1 MTTQPLDGTDM
12 WARLSQ
18 LDLRAAPMPAVWD
31 DPIPLKGQRALA
43 DFPVHALPGW
53 LRDFVAAVAEETQTP
68 ADLAGSLAL
77 SVLATAA
84 GGRSEVHVRGA
95 WKEPTNLYVA
105 VALPPANR
113 KSAVFSLLT
122 DPLYDAEKHLVE
134 AATPAIVEAQVTA
147 QMAKE
152 AAEHAASKAAK
163 ASPDEQDAL
172 VESAQALAQKAKTL
186 KVPAEPQLL
195 ADDATAETVASTLAE
210 QGDRIAVMSA
220 EGEIFDIM
228 AGRYSSGTP
237 NLGVFLKG
245 HAGDR
250 HKVNRQTRKEYIE
263 DPAVTIGICV
273 QPQVLEAIGRNEAAR
288 RRGLLG
294 RFLYSLPESLVGYRK
309 SEPDPIPD
317 DVKVTYN
324 RNVIDLTLAL
334 ADRTEPAPLQLSPEA
349 YVAHRDY
356 KDRVEPRLRKREGVL
371 GHIDDWAGK
380 LVGAVARIAGLLHL
394 AEHLE
399 NGPTLSISEETMRG
413 AIELG
418 EYFTSHGLAAFDVM
432 GGDPTTDR
440 ATSLLETLRAQG
452 WPEFSKRQLM
462 LKVSRSEFPT
472 ADALDP
478 ALGLLEDHGYLRAL
492 PAQRTGGRGRPP
504 SPRYLA
510 HPRLHTPQP

>member
-1 MTTQPLDGTDM
+1 MTTQP
-12 WARLSQ
+12 
-18 LDLRAAPMPAVWD
+18 VD
-31 DPIPLKGQRALA
+31 DPDLWEGFATLDTQQTTTAPWEDPAPLKGQRALA

-68 ADLAGSLAL
+68 ADLAGSIAL

-84 GGRSEVHVRGA
+84 GGRSEVHVRGS

-113 KSAVFSLLT
+113 KSAVFTLLS
-122 DPLYDAEKHLVE
+122 DPLYEAEKRLVE
-134 AATPAIVEAQVTA
+134 AATPAIVEAEVTA
-147 QMAKE
+147 RMTKE
-152 AAEHAASKAAK
+152 AAENAASKAAK
-163 ASPDEQDAL
+163 AGPDERDAL
-172 VESAQALAQKAKTL
+172 MESAQALAQTAASVR
-186 KVPAEPQLL
+186 VPAEPQLL
-195 ADDATAETVASTLAE
+195 ADDATPETVATKLAE
-210 QGDRIAVMSA
+210 QGDRISVMSA

-250 HKVNRQTRKEYIE
+250 HKVDRQSRKEYIE

-294 RFLYSLPESLVGYRK
+294 RFLYSLPESMVGYRK

-317 DVKVTYN
+317 DVKATYN

-334 ADRTEPAPLQLSPEA
+334 ADWTEPAAIQLSREA
-349 YVAHRDY
+349 YVVHRDY
-356 KDRVEPRLRKREGVL
+356 MDRVEPKLRKREGAL

-380 LVGAVARIAGLLHL
+380 VVGATARIAGLLHL

-399 NGPTLSISEETMRG
+399 AGTTLPVSEETMRG

-418 EYFTSHGLAAFDVM
+418 EYFTSHSLAAFDVM
-432 GGDPTTDR
+432 GADPTADH
-440 ATSLLETLRAQG
+440 ATSLLETLRAQR
-452 WPEFSKRQLM
+452 WEEFSKRELM

-478 ALGLLEDHGYLRAL
+478 ALGLLEDHGFIRAL
-492 PAQRTGGRGRPP
+492 PVQRTGGRGRPP

-510 HPRLHTPQP
+510 HPRLTTPIP